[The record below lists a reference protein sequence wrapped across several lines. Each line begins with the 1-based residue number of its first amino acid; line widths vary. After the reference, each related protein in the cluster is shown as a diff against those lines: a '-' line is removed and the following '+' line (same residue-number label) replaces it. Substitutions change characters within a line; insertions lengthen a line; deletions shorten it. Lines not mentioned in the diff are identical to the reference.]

1 MMVDLAFGLNY
12 LYRFMDT
19 DEVGA
24 YAPSTSENVQSLN
37 EENSQTIIGIFADK
51 FDAQAAVDEL
61 HEIGFNPKDV
71 SVVVKDGIKSSTTS
85 GTKGGSVAEGAVSG
99 AATGGV
105 LGGLAGLLIGIG
117 ALAIPGVGAFL
128 VGGPIAIALGL
139 TGAAATTISG
149 ATTGALAGGLLG
161 GLIGF
166 GIPEDEARIYEQ
178 RVREGA
184 VLLAVPTHTQ
194 TGESEVK
201 KVFEDYNADEIR
213 TIRDMDAG
221 R

>member
-1 MMVDLAFGLNY
+1 MKTV
-12 LYRFMDT
+12 
-19 DEVGA
+19 
-24 YAPSTSENVQSLN
+24 
-37 EENSQTIIGIFADK
+37 IGIFQDK
-51 FDAQAAVDEL
+51 FDAESAIDEL
-61 HEIGFNPKDV
+61 EEMGFNPKDV
-71 SVVVKDGIKSSTTS
+71 SVVVKDGIPVAGNLENKQADAY

-161 GLIGF
+161 GLIGL
-166 GIPEDEARIYEQ
+166 GVPESEARIYEQ

-184 VLLAVPTHTQ
+184 VLLAVPTNSQ
-194 TGESEVK
+194 TGESEVR
-201 KVFEDYNADEIR
+201 KVFQDYNADQVR
-213 TIRDMDAG
+213 TIFELNKS
-221 R
+221 

>member
-1 MMVDLAFGLNY
+1 
-12 LYRFMDT
+12 MDT
-19 DEVGA
+19 DKPSD
-24 YAPSTSENVQSLN
+24 YTAPSSDHLHRIDENN
-37 EENSQTIIGIFADK
+37 FQTVVGIFDDK

-61 HEIGFNPKDV
+61 EDMGFKAKDV
-71 SVVVKDGIKSSTTS
+71 SVVVKDGVKASTES

-213 TIRDMDAG
+213 TIREIDRG